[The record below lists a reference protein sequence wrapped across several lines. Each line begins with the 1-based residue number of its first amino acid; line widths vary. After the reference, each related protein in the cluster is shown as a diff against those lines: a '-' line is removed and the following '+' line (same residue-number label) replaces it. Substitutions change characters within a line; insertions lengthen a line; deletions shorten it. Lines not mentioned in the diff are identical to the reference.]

1 MTARILSVALLAASV
16 ASPAAAR
23 TLADAMERQDKTA
36 VRALLQQGGV
46 DVDAPQPDGATAL
59 HWAVHWDDR
68 DAVQLLLRAGANPNA
83 ATDYG
88 VTPLALACENAN
100 AALVQELLKA
110 GANPNATRIT
120 GETVLMTAAW
130 TGDVDVV
137 KLLIDRGADVNT
149 KEATKGHTA
158 LMWAVSE
165 NHTDVARLLVD
176 RGADVKARSADGS
189 TPLIFA
195 ARMGDLESARLFL
208 SRGSSAG
215 EEIPDGPSALVVAT
229 VRGHVAL
236 ALYLLEQGA
245 DPDAAGAGYTALH
258 WATGSWE
265 TQNTGR
271 NGLTAP
277 SVDHEW
283 HWLPGLRSGRLE
295 LVKGLLAK
303 GANPNA
309 RIVTEPKRIGF
320 SRRNTEGR
328 ELPGATPFLLSAQA
342 GLVDVMQAL
351 IAAGADP
358 NLTTNGDMT
367 PLMAAAGVGRVVGE
381 TFTTPEMSLAAARLA
396 LELGNDINAVNDHG
410 ETALHGAAH
419 MKHDALVEYLA
430 DKGADLNVKT
440 TKATNNWDH
449 PGQTPLEYAER
460 HLQYMASPVYAKT
473 STGDLLRKLG
483 AQQGRSDPGVRR

>member
-1 MTARILSVALLAASV
+1 MFSVVALVASV
-16 ASPAAAR
+16 ASPVEAR
-23 TLADAMERQDKTA
+23 TLADAMERQDKAT
-36 VRALLQQGGV
+36 VQALLKRRSI
-46 DVDAPQPDGATAL
+46 DVNAPQPDGATAL
-59 HWAVHWDDR
+59 HWAAHWNDR
-68 DAVQLLLRAGANPNA
+68 AIVQLLLRAGANPNA
-83 ATDYG
+83 ANDYG
-88 VTPLALACENAN
+88 VTPLVLASENAN
-100 AALVQELLKA
+100 VALLQDLLEA
-110 GANPNATRIT
+110 GADPSAARIT

-130 TGDVDVV
+130 TGDAAVV
-137 KLLIDRGADVNT
+137 KLLIDRGADVNA

-176 RGADVKARSADGS
+176 RGADVKIRSADGS

-195 ARMGDLESARLFL
+195 ARMGDLESAKLFL

-265 TQNTGR
+265 SQNTGIR
-271 NGLTAP
+271 GLTAP
-277 SVDHEW
+277 SIDHEW
-283 HWLPGLRSGRLE
+283 HWLAGLRSGRLE
-295 LVKGLLAK
+295 LVKELLAK
-303 GANPNA
+303 GVNPNA

-328 ELPGATPFLLSAQA
+328 DLSGATPFLLAAEA
-342 GLVDVMQAL
+342 GLVDVMQVL
-351 IAAGADP
+351 ITAGADP
-358 NLTTNGDMT
+358 NIKTTGDMT

-381 TFTTPEMSLAAARLA
+381 SFATSEMSLAAAKLA
-396 LELGNDINAVNDHG
+396 LELGNDINVVNDHG

-419 MKHDALVEYLA
+419 IKNDALVQFLVHE
-430 DKGADLNVKT
+430 GAELNLKT
-440 TKATNNWDH
+440 TRASNNWDH

-460 HLQYMASPVYAKT
+460 HLQYMGSPVYAKT
-473 STGDLLRKLG
+473 STGDLLREFG
-483 AQQGRSDPGVRR
+483 AEQGRSDPGVRR